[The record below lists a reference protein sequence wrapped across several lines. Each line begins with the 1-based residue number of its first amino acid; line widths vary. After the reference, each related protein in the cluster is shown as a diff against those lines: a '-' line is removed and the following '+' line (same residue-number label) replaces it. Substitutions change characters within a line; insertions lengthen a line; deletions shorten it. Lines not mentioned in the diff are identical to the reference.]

1 MGCCG
6 ERERGPPEP
15 TAKWTYINLSDFKS
29 TSSWNTLAYIWVW
42 IMAIVAVAVF
52 AADTFTAVN
61 LLAYNKWT
69 SKVEPK
75 IPIEYARWIFAGC
88 ILFGFVLY
96 IFNWIFA
103 IRAIKRGGI
112 ADSFLDPLAAT
123 LQSMRGSGWRRFL
136 VFSNLTQSK
145 KGTDY
150 IAYFVYF
157 SFQSAIRVI
166 IAEGPRQAINAMT
179 LYSVMQD
186 KLMDGEGSDKSN
198 IEQFWAN
205 LQHLFEENNFQALT
219 MCAMLF
225 TLIIWVISALS
236 LLISLILYLVFLWHY
251 IPQQD
256 GRLKVYCRRKIDRR
270 LEKIVEAKI
279 KAALEEEEK
288 RARKAEK
295 RAEQKAQVARKKT
308 GELAPERPAKATR
321 QPTLPVV
328 PVTPEPGKDDE
339 LPEFPLVRQG
349 TSATVSTLPLYTS
362 RPPTRND
369 NPRLETHPSQRSMH
383 SARPM
388 PSRNT
393 TQSSGYPTPDYEM
406 DAPLLD
412 NVGFAGHEISRPPT
426 AASRRQ
432 GSFSSINGPMP
443 TRTLT
448 QGSQESQGYAP
459 RPSMPPPG
467 PMRSYNPMA
476 RGESPGPRQ
485 PAGPM
490 RSYTPM
496 ARGESPGPRQ
506 PNGPMRS
513 YTPMARGESPG
524 PGQPLGSQIPYN
536 PAPTPAPGGVY
547 YNQPPM
553 RQNTPNAY
561 GPLRQD
567 SNESFNRPP
576 PPSHQS
582 TFSSEQSQ
590 ESSFTRPVL
599 ATNTMDFNRAFS
611 PAPTH
616 IGQTVPH
623 PVDSYEMT
631 TKPYMSQ
638 TPAPASTFAPSP
650 PPAANI
656 GGYTAFNPALHSASS
671 TPAPHQQM
679 PQRSATGLAAM
690 RPVQVPQRSAT
701 APAVEHLPANRGI
714 PSFDNRGT
722 IGYSDIVDD
731 YGRVDAREPSPSRA
745 GHAGNNDWP
754 RQY

>member
-29 TSSWNTLAYIWVW
+29 TSSWNTIAYIWVW

-75 IPIEYARWIFAGC
+75 IPLEYARWIFAGC

-103 IRAIKRGGI
+103 IRAIRRGGI

-166 IAEGPRQAINAMT
+166 IAEGPRQAINGMT

-186 KLMDGEGSDKSN
+186 KLMDGDGSEKPN
-198 IEQFWAN
+198 IVQFWAN
-205 LQHLFEENNFQALT
+205 LQHLFQENNYQALT

-279 KAALEEEEK
+279 KAAMEDEEK
-288 RARKAEK
+288 RTRKAEK
-295 RAEQKAQVARKKT
+295 KAEQQAGISRKKT
-308 GELAPERPAKATR
+308 GELLPERPTKVIR

-328 PVTPEPGKDDE
+328 PVTPDPGKEDK
-339 LPEFPLVRQG
+339 LPEHALVRQA
-349 TSATVSTLPLYTS
+349 TSTTVLTLPPYSS

-369 NPRLETHPSQRSMH
+369 DPRLESHPSQRSMH

-388 PSRNT
+388 LPSRT
-393 TQSSGYPTPDYEM
+393 VTQSSGFPTPNYEM

-412 NVGFAGHEISRPPT
+412 NVGFTGHEISRPPT

-432 GSFSSINGPMP
+432 DSFSSLNGPMP
-443 TRTLT
+443 TRTMT
-448 QGSQESQGYAP
+448 QGSQGPQQIYP
-459 RPSMPPPG
+459 QRPNMG
-467 PMRSYNPMA
+467 P
-476 RGESPGPRQ
+476 
-485 PAGPM
+485 PM

-496 ARGESPGPRQ
+496 SRTDSPGPRQ
-506 PNGPMRS
+506 P
-513 YTPMARGESPG
+513 
-524 PGQPLGSQIPYN
+524 LGSQMPF
-536 PAPTPAPGGVY
+536 ASTSTPPPPSDMY
-547 YNQPPM
+547 YNQPPP
-553 RQNTPNAY
+553 RQNTPDAY
-561 GPLRQD
+561 GLMRQD
-567 SNESFNRPP
+567 SNSSFNRPP
-576 PPSHQS
+576 PVSSQP
-582 TFSSEQSQ
+582 TFGSVHSQ
-590 ESSFTRPVL
+590 ETSFSRPVL
-599 ATNTMDFNRAFS
+599 PANPMSFNRPFS
-611 PAPTH
+611 PPSANEQSLPY
-616 IGQTVPH
+616 PA
-623 PVDSYEMT
+623 DSYEMT
-631 TKPYMSQ
+631 SQPYMSQ
-638 TPAPASTFAPSP
+638 TPAPVSPFTPSP
-650 PPAANI
+650 PPAASI
-656 GGYTAFNPALHSASS
+656 GGYTAFNPSVHSASS

-679 PQRSATGLAAM
+679 PQRSATAMGGHSAAV
-690 RPVQVPQRSAT
+690 RPFEVPQRSVT
-701 APAVEHLPANRGI
+701 APAIDHSTLDRGV
-714 PSFDNRGT
+714 PPLDNRGT

-731 YGRVDAREPSPSRA
+731 YGRADTSPPRA

>member
-15 TAKWTYINLSDFKS
+15 TAKWTFINLSDFKS

-42 IMAIVAVAVF
+42 VMAFVAVAVF

-88 ILFGFVLY
+88 ILFSFVLY

-103 IRAIKRGGI
+103 VRAIRRGGI

-150 IAYFVYF
+150 IAFFVYF

-166 IAEGPRQAINAMT
+166 IAEGPRQAINGMT

-186 KLMDGEGSDKSN
+186 KLMDGDGSDKSN
-198 IEQFWAN
+198 IAQFWAN
-205 LQHLFEENNFQALT
+205 LQHLFRENNYQALT

-236 LLISLILYLVFLWHY
+236 LIISLVLYLVFLWHY

-270 LEKIVEAKI
+270 LEKIVEVKI
-279 KAALEEEEK
+279 KAAIEEEEK
-288 RARKAEK
+288 QTRKAEK
-295 RAEQKAQVARKKT
+295 KAELRAESTRKRT
-308 GELAPERPAKATR
+308 GELPPERPVKVTR

-328 PVTPEPGKDDE
+328 PVTPDPSKDDK
-339 LPEFPLVRQG
+339 LPEHTLMRQG
-349 TSATVSTLPLYTS
+349 TSTTVSTLPLYSS

-369 NPRLETHPSQRSMH
+369 NQRLESQPSQRSMH

-388 PSRNT
+388 PSRT
-393 TQSSGYPTPDYEM
+393 VTQSSGFQTPDYEM

-432 GSFSSINGPMP
+432 GSFSSLNGPVL
-443 TRTLT
+443 TRTMT
-448 QGSQESQGYAP
+448 QESQISQHTYAQ
-459 RPSMPPPG
+459 R
-467 PMRSYNPMA
+467 
-476 RGESPGPRQ
+476 
-485 PAGPM
+485 
-490 RSYTPM
+490 
-496 ARGESPGPRQ
+496 

-513 YTPMARGESPG
+513 YTPMSRTDSPG
-524 PGQPLGSQIPYN
+524 PRQPVGPRMPIASTS
-536 PAPTPAPGGVY
+536 TPPPGDAY
-547 YNQPPM
+547 HNLPPV
-553 RQNTPNAY
+553 RHNTPDAY
-561 GPLRQD
+561 GPMRQD
-567 SNESFNRPP
+567 SNVSFSRPPPMLRQPTFGSVNSQETSFSRPVLPTSALSFNRPFS
-576 PPSHQS
+576 PPSAQS
-582 TFSSEQSQ
+582 DQ
-590 ESSFTRPVL
+590 PL
-599 ATNTMDFNRAFS
+599 PY
-611 PAPTH
+611 PA
-616 IGQTVPH
+616 
-623 PVDSYEMT
+623 DSYEMT
-631 TKPYMSQ
+631 PQPYMSR
-638 TPAPASTFAPSP
+638 TPAPLSTYAPSP
-650 PPAANI
+650 PPVDNV
-656 GGYTAFNPALHSASS
+656 GGYVAFNPSTHSASS
-671 TPAPHQQM
+671 TPAPHQQ
-679 PQRSATGLAAM
+679 
-690 RPVQVPQRSAT
+690 VPQRSVTALGSHPASTRPVDVPQRSVT
-701 APAVEHLPANRGI
+701 APAIEHLTVDRSVPA
-714 PSFDNRGT
+714 FDHRGT

-731 YGRVDAREPSPSRA
+731 YGRADARTPSPPRA
-745 GHAGNNDWP
+745 GHVENNGWP

>member
-1 MGCCG
+1 
-6 ERERGPPEP
+6 
-15 TAKWTYINLSDFKS
+15 
-29 TSSWNTLAYIWVW
+29 
-42 IMAIVAVAVF
+42 MAIVAVAVF

-75 IPIEYARWIFAGC
+75 IPLEYARWIFAGC

-103 IRAIKRGGI
+103 IRAIRRGGI

-166 IAEGPRQAINAMT
+166 IAEGPRQAINGMT

-186 KLMDGEGSDKSN
+186 KLMDGDGSEKPN
-198 IEQFWAN
+198 IVQFWAN
-205 LQHLFEENNFQALT
+205 LQHLFQENNFQALT

-279 KAALEEEEK
+279 KAAMEDEEK
-288 RARKAEK
+288 RTRKAEK
-295 RAEQKAQVARKKT
+295 KAEQQAGISRKKT
-308 GELAPERPAKATR
+308 GELPPERPTKVIR

-328 PVTPEPGKDDE
+328 PVTPDPGKEDK
-339 LPEFPLVRQG
+339 LPDHTLVRQA
-349 TSATVSTLPLYTS
+349 TSTTLSTLPPYSS

-369 NPRLETHPSQRSMH
+369 NPRLESHPSQRSMH

-388 PSRNT
+388 LPSRT
-393 TQSSGYPTPDYEM
+393 VTQSSGFPTPNYEM

-412 NVGFAGHEISRPPT
+412 NVGFNGHEISRPPT

-432 GSFSSINGPMP
+432 GSFSSIDGPMP
-443 TRTLT
+443 TRTMT
-448 QGSQESQGYAP
+448 QGSQSAQQINP
-459 RPSMPPPG
+459 QRPDMG
-467 PMRSYNPMA
+467 P
-476 RGESPGPRQ
+476 
-485 PAGPM
+485 PM

-496 ARGESPGPRQ
+496 SRTDSPGPRQ
-506 PNGPMRS
+506 PLGPQMPFTS
-513 YTPMARGESPG
+513 TSTPPPPG
-524 PGQPLGSQIPYN
+524 D
-536 PAPTPAPGGVY
+536 TY
-547 YNQPPM
+547 YSQPPP
-553 RQNTPNAY
+553 RQNTPDAY
-561 GPLRQD
+561 GLMRQD
-567 SNESFNRPP
+567 SNLSFNRPP
-576 PPSHQS
+576 PVSRQP
-582 TFSSEQSQ
+582 TFGSVHSQ
-590 ESSFTRPVL
+590 ETSFSRPVL
-599 ATNTMDFNRAFS
+599 PANPMSFNRPFS
-611 PAPTH
+611 PPSTH
-616 IGQTVPH
+616 NEQSLPY
-623 PVDSYEMT
+623 PADSYEMT
-631 TKPYMSQ
+631 SQPYMSQ
-638 TPAPASTFAPSP
+638 TPAPVSPFTPSP

-656 GGYTAFNPALHSASS
+656 VGYTAFNPSVYSASS

-679 PQRSATGLAAM
+679 PQRSATAMGGHSAAV
-690 RPVQVPQRSAT
+690 RPFEVPQRSVT
-701 APAVEHLPANRGI
+701 APAIDHSTLDRGV
-714 PSFDNRGT
+714 PPLDNRGT

-731 YGRVDAREPSPSRA
+731 YGRADTSPPRA
-745 GHAGNNDWP
+745 GHAGNNTWP

>member
-6 ERERGPPEP
+6 DRERGPPEP
-15 TAKWTYINLSDFKS
+15 TAKWTYITLSDFKS

-52 AADTFTAVN
+52 AADSFTAVN

-88 ILFGFVLY
+88 ILFSFVLY

-103 IRAIKRGGI
+103 IRAIRRGGI

-150 IAYFVYF
+150 IAFFVYF

-186 KLMDGEGSDKSN
+186 KLMDGDGSEKPN

-205 LQHLFEENNFQALT
+205 LQHMFNENNYQALT

-236 LLISLILYLVFLWHY
+236 LIISLILYLVFLWHY

-279 KAALEEEEK
+279 KAALEEEDK
-288 RARKAEK
+288 RTRKAEK
-295 RAEQKAQVARKKT
+295 RAEQKAEIVRKKT
-308 GELAPERPAKATR
+308 GELPPERPIKFTR

-328 PVTPEPGKDDE
+328 PVTPDPDKDDK
-339 LPEFPLVRQG
+339 LPAHPLVRQG
-349 TSATVSTLPLYTS
+349 TSSTVSTLPLYTS
-362 RPPTRND
+362 RPPTRTD
-369 NPRLETHPSQRSMH
+369 NQRLETHPSQRSMH

-388 PSRNT
+388 PSRT
-393 TQSSGYPTPDYEM
+393 VTQSSGYPTPNYEM

-412 NVGFAGHEISRPPT
+412 NVGFAGHEISRPAT

-432 GSFSSINGPMP
+432 GSFSSMNSSVPV
-443 TRTLT
+443 RTMT
-448 QGSQESQGYAP
+448 QGSQESQQMYAQ
-459 RPSMPPPG
+459 RPNMG
-467 PMRSYNPMA
+467 PS
-476 RGESPGPRQ
+476 
-485 PAGPM
+485 GPM

-496 ARGESPGPRQ
+496 SRTDSPGPRQ
-506 PNGPMRS
+506 PVGPRMPIA
-513 YTPMARGESPG
+513 PMPTQHPG
-524 PGQPLGSQIPYN
+524 D
-536 PAPTPAPGGVY
+536 TY
-547 YNQPPM
+547 YDQPPV
-553 RQNTPNAY
+553 RQNTPDAF
-561 GPLRQD
+561 GPMRQD
-567 SNESFNRPP
+567 SNASFNRPP
-576 PPSHQS
+576 PMSRQPTFGSVQNQEPS
-582 TFSSEQSQ
+582 FS
-590 ESSFTRPVL
+590 RPAL
-599 ATNTMDFNRAFS
+599 PTNSMSFNRPFS
-611 PAPTH
+611 PPSAQNEQALPY
-616 IGQTVPH
+616 PA
-623 PVDSYEMT
+623 DSYEMT
-631 TKPYMSQ
+631 SQPYMSQ
-638 TPAPASTFAPSP
+638 TPAPMSTFAPSP

-656 GGYTAFNPALHSASS
+656 GGYTAFNPSLHSASS
-671 TPAPHQQM
+671 TPAPYQQA
-679 PQRSATGLAAM
+679 PQRSVTAIGNRPAAA
-690 RPVQVPQRSAT
+690 RPVEIPQRSAT
-701 APAVEHLPANRGI
+701 APAIDHLQADHGVPT
-714 PSFDNRGT
+714 FDNRGT

-731 YGRVDAREPSPSRA
+731 YGRVESRDSSPPRA
-745 GHAGNNDWP
+745 GHAGSNGWP

>member
-1 MGCCG
+1 
-6 ERERGPPEP
+6 
-15 TAKWTYINLSDFKS
+15 
-29 TSSWNTLAYIWVW
+29 
-42 IMAIVAVAVF
+42 MAIVAVAVF

-103 IRAIKRGGI
+103 IRAIRRGGI

-166 IAEGPRQAINAMT
+166 IAEGPRQAINGMT

-186 KLMDGEGSDKSN
+186 KLMDGDGSDKSN

-205 LQHLFEENNFQALT
+205 LQHLFQENNFQALT

-225 TLIIWVISALS
+225 TLIIWIISAVS
-236 LLISLILYLVFLWHY
+236 LLISLFLYLVFLWHY

-279 KAALEEEEK
+279 KAAMEEEEK
-288 RARKAEK
+288 QTRKAEK
-295 RAEQKAQVARKKT
+295 RAEQKAGVSRKKT
-308 GELAPERPAKATR
+308 GELPPERPTKVIR

-328 PVTPEPGKDDE
+328 PITPDPAKEDK
-339 LPEFPLVRQG
+339 LPEHALVRQG
-349 TSATVSTLPLYTS
+349 TSTTVSTLPPYSS

-369 NPRLETHPSQRSMH
+369 NQRLESHPSQRSMH

-388 PSRNT
+388 PSRT
-393 TQSSGYPTPDYEM
+393 VTQSSGFPTPNYEM

-432 GSFSSINGPMP
+432 GSFSSMDGSMP
-443 TRTLT
+443 TRTMT
-448 QGSQESQGYAP
+448 QGSQGPQQMYP
-459 RPSMPPPG
+459 QRPNMG
-467 PMRSYNPMA
+467 PS
-476 RGESPGPRQ
+476 
-485 PAGPM
+485 GPM

-496 ARGESPGPRQ
+496 SRTDSPGPRQ
-506 PNGPMRS
+506 PLGP
-513 YTPMARGESPG
+513 
-524 PGQPLGSQIPYN
+524 QIPF
-536 PAPTPAPGGVY
+536 ASTSTPPPGDMY
-547 YNQPPM
+547 YNRPPTRQDTPDAYGLM
-553 RQNTPNAY
+553 RQE
-561 GPLRQD
+561 
-567 SNESFNRPP
+567 SNSSFNRPP
-576 PPSHQS
+576 LTSRQP
-582 TFSSEQSQ
+582 TFGSMNSQ
-590 ESSFTRPVL
+590 ETSFSRPVL
-599 ATNTMDFNRAFS
+599 PSNPASFDRPFS
-611 PAPTH
+611 PPSAQSDHSLPY
-616 IGQTVPH
+616 PA
-623 PVDSYEMT
+623 DSYEMT
-631 TKPYMSQ
+631 SQPYMSQ
-638 TPAPASTFAPSP
+638 TPAPISPFAASP
-650 PPAANI
+650 PPATTI
-656 GGYTAFNPALHSASS
+656 GGYKAFNPSLHSASS
-671 TPAPHQQM
+671 TPAPHPQM
-679 PQRSATGLAAM
+679 PQRSATAMGGHSAAV
-690 RPVQVPQRSAT
+690 RPVEIPQRSVT
-701 APAVEHLPANRGI
+701 APAIDHFAPNRVI
-714 PSFDNRGT
+714 SSFDHRGT

-731 YGRVDAREPSPSRA
+731 YGRPDATSPPRA
-745 GHAGNNDWP
+745 GHAENNNWP
-754 RQY
+754 GRQY

>member
-88 ILFGFVLY
+88 IMFGFVLY

-166 IAEGPRQAINAMT
+166 FAEGPRQAINAMT

-186 KLMDGEGSDKSN
+186 KLMDGDGSDKSN

-205 LQHLFEENNFQALT
+205 LQHLFQENNFQALT

-279 KAALEEEEK
+279 KAAIEEEEK

-295 RAEQKAQVARKKT
+295 RAEQKAEIVRKKT
-308 GELAPERPAKATR
+308 GELPPERPVKATR

-328 PVTPEPGKDDE
+328 PVTPDPAKDDK
-339 LPEFPLVRQG
+339 LPEHALARQG
-349 TSATVSTLPLYTS
+349 TSTTVSTLPLYSS

-369 NPRLETHPSQRSMH
+369 IPRLESHPSQRSMH

-388 PSRNT
+388 PSRT
-393 TQSSGYPTPDYEM
+393 VTQSSGFPTPDYEM

-432 GSFSSINGPMP
+432 GSFSSIDGPMP
-443 TRTLT
+443 TRTMT
-448 QGSQESQGYAP
+448 QGSQGFQGSQQMYAQ
-459 RPSMPPPG
+459 RPNMPPSG
-467 PMRSYNPMA
+467 PMRSYTPMT

-485 PAGPM
+485 PSGPM
-490 RSYTPM
+490 RSFTPM
-496 ARGESPGPRQ
+496 SRSDSPGPRQ
-506 PNGPMRS
+506 PLGPQLPITS
-513 YTPMARGESPG
+513 TSTPP
-524 PGQPLGSQIPYN
+524 
-536 PAPTPAPGGVY
+536 PGGMY
-547 YNQPPM
+547 YNQPPV

-561 GPLRQD
+561 APMRQD
-567 SNESFNRPP
+567 SNASFNRPTLM
-576 PPSHQS
+576 SHQP
-582 TFSSEQSQ
+582 TFSSERS
-590 ESSFTRPVL
+590 EENSFSRPVL
-599 ATNTMDFNRAFS
+599 PTNPMSFNRPFS
-611 PAPTH
+611 PPSGH
-616 IGQTVPH
+616 SEQTVPY
-623 PVDSYEMT
+623 PADSYEMT
-631 TKPYMSQ
+631 SQPYMSQ
-638 TPAPASTFAPSP
+638 TPAPVSTFAPSP

-656 GGYTAFNPALHSASS
+656 GGYTAFNPAVHSASS

-690 RPVQVPQRSAT
+690 RPLQVPQRSAT
-701 APAVEHLPANRGI
+701 APAVEHLATNRAV
-714 PSFDNRGT
+714 PSFDHRGT

-731 YGRVDAREPSPSRA
+731 YGRVETREPSPPRA

>member
-103 IRAIKRGGI
+103 IRAIRRGGI

-166 IAEGPRQAINAMT
+166 IAEGPRQAINGMT

-186 KLMDGEGSDKSN
+186 KLMDGDGSDKSN

-205 LQHLFEENNFQALT
+205 LQHLFNENNFQALT

-279 KAALEEEEK
+279 KAAIEEEEK
-288 RARKAEK
+288 RTRKAEK
-295 RAEQKAQVARKKT
+295 RAEQKAEIVRKKT
-308 GELAPERPAKATR
+308 GELPPERPIKFTR

-328 PVTPEPGKDDE
+328 PITPDPAKEDK
-339 LPEFPLVRQG
+339 LPEHALVRQG
-349 TSATVSTLPLYTS
+349 TSSTVSTLPLYSS

-369 NPRLETHPSQRSMH
+369 HPRLESHPSQRSMH

-388 PSRNT
+388 PSRT
-393 TQSSGYPTPDYEM
+393 VTQSSGFPTPNYEM

-432 GSFSSINGPMP
+432 GSFSSLNGSMP
-443 TRTLT
+443 TRTMT
-448 QGSQESQGYAP
+448 QDSQGSQGPHHTFPQ
-459 RPSMPPPG
+459 RPNMPPPG
-467 PMRSYNPMA
+467 PMRSYTPMS
-476 RGESPGPRQ
+476 RSDSPGPRQ
-485 PAGPM
+485 PLGPQV
-490 RSYTPM
+490 PF
-496 ARGESPGPRQ
+496 
-506 PNGPMRS
+506 
-513 YTPMARGESPG
+513 
-524 PGQPLGSQIPYN
+524 GS
-536 PAPTPAPGGVY
+536 APTPPPGEMY
-547 YNQPPM
+547 YNQPPA
-553 RQNTPNAY
+553 RQNTPDAY
-561 GPLRQD
+561 GPMRQG
-567 SNESFNRPP
+567 SNASFNRPP
-576 PPSHQS
+576 PTSRQP
-582 TFSSEQSQ
+582 TFGSVNSQ
-590 ESSFTRPVL
+590 ETSISRPVL
-599 ATNTMDFNRAFS
+599 PTASMSFNRPFS
-611 PAPTH
+611 PPPAHAEQSLPY
-616 IGQTVPH
+616 PA
-623 PVDSYEMT
+623 DSYEMT
-631 TKPYMSQ
+631 PRPYMSQ
-638 TPAPASTFAPSP
+638 TPAPVSTFAPSP
-650 PPAANI
+650 PPAASV
-656 GGYTAFNPALHSASS
+656 GGYRAFNPAVHSASS

-679 PQRSATGLAAM
+679 PQRSVTALGNHPAAV
-690 RPVQVPQRSAT
+690 RPVEIPQRSAT
-701 APAVEHLPANRGI
+701 APAVEHLAANRGV
-714 PSFDNRGT
+714 PSFDHRGT

-731 YGRVDAREPSPSRA
+731 YGRVDTRDHSPPRA

>member
-6 ERERGPPEP
+6 ERDRGPPEP

-29 TSSWNTLAYIWVW
+29 TSSWNTIAYIWVW

-75 IPIEYARWIFAGC
+75 IPLEYARWIFAGC
-88 ILFGFVLY
+88 IMFGFVLY

-103 IRAIKRGGI
+103 IRAIRRGGI

-166 IAEGPRQAINAMT
+166 IAEGPRQAINGMT

-186 KLMDGEGSDKSN
+186 KLMDGDGSDKPN
-198 IEQFWAN
+198 IVQFWAN
-205 LQHLFEENNFQALT
+205 LQHLFQENNFQALT

-279 KAALEEEEK
+279 KAAMEEEEK
-288 RARKAEK
+288 RTRKAEK
-295 RAEQKAQVARKKT
+295 RAEQQAEISRKKT
-308 GELAPERPAKATR
+308 GELPPERPTKVIR

-328 PVTPEPGKDDE
+328 PITPEPGKEDK
-339 LPEFPLVRQG
+339 LPEHALVRQA
-349 TSATVSTLPLYTS
+349 TSTTVSTLPPYSS
-362 RPPTRND
+362 RPPTRNE
-369 NPRLETHPSQRSMH
+369 NQRLESRPSQRSMH

-388 PSRNT
+388 PSRNV
-393 TQSSGYPTPDYEM
+393 TQSSGFPTPNYEM

-412 NVGFAGHEISRPPT
+412 NVGYTGHEISRPPT

-432 GSFSSINGPMP
+432 GSFSSIDGGMP
-443 TRTLT
+443 TRTMT
-448 QGSQESQGYAP
+448 QGSQGSQGPQPMYAQ
-459 RPSMPPPG
+459 RPNMGPPG
-467 PMRSYNPMA
+467 PTRSYTPMS
-476 RGESPGPRQ
+476 RTDSPGPRQ
-485 PAGPM
+485 PLGP
-490 RSYTPM
+490 
-496 ARGESPGPRQ
+496 
-506 PNGPMRS
+506 
-513 YTPMARGESPG
+513 
-524 PGQPLGSQIPYN
+524 QIPFASTSM
-536 PAPTPAPGGVY
+536 PPPGDVY
-547 YNQPPM
+547 YNQPPP
-553 RQNTPNAY
+553 RQNTPDAY
-561 GPLRQD
+561 GPMRQD
-567 SNESFNRPP
+567 SNASFNRPP
-576 PPSHQS
+576 PISRQP
-582 TFSSEQSQ
+582 TFGSVNSQ
-590 ESSFTRPVL
+590 ETSFSRPVL
-599 ATNTMDFNRAFS
+599 HANPTSFNRPFS
-611 PAPTH
+611 PPSAHTDQSLPY
-616 IGQTVPH
+616 PAE
-623 PVDSYEMT
+623 SYEMT
-631 TKPYMSQ
+631 SQPHVSQ
-638 TPAPASTFAPSP
+638 TPAPASPFTPSP
-650 PPAANI
+650 PPVANSS
-656 GGYTAFNPALHSASS
+656 GYTAFNPSVHSASS

-679 PQRSATGLAAM
+679 PQRSATAMGGHSAAV
-690 RPVQVPQRSAT
+690 RPFDVPQRSVT
-701 APAVEHLPANRGI
+701 APAIDHSTPNHGVPPL
-714 PSFDNRGT
+714 DNRGT

-731 YGRVDAREPSPSRA
+731 YGRSDNSPPRA
-745 GHAGNNDWP
+745 GHAGNNNWP